1 MSEITL
7 PTSDCNG
14 GLNGSYT
21 TAEAATWASNYI
33 PVKTISIITYPF
45 PTLSQTMSVKAL
57 FITCRGNMEGKG
69 YNGRVDIT
77 CMVRND
83 GFGQIQCFYS
93 PGVLFSATLGWP
105 IISPKGPNKI
115 FKPPNPSMNNGWDV
129 SDKWVFPVS
138 LINNTVK
145 QNNRLT
151 SRGSRQQI
159 TLWIDYVEKYAIV
172 STPNH
177 YIEMVLNFTF
187 DLI

>member
-1 MSEITL
+1 
-7 PTSDCNG
+7 
-14 GLNGSYT
+14 
-21 TAEAATWASNYI
+21 
-33 PVKTISIITYPF
+33 
-45 PTLSQTMSVKAL
+45 
-57 FITCRGNMEGKG
+57 
-69 YNGRVDIT
+69 
-77 CMVRND
+77 
-83 GFGQIQCFYS
+83 
-93 PGVLFSATLGWP
+93 
-105 IISPKGPNKI
+105 
-115 FKPPNPSMNNGWDV
+115 MNNGWDV
-129 SDKWVFPVS
+129 SGKWVFPVS